1 MNRSLGQRLKEA
13 REITRLTQQQVAD
26 KLGISNGTLSGYE
39 RNYRDPDTDTL
50 NRLAALY
57 EVSVDYLLGRTAD
70 PTRINDPEKKDSIPA
85 ALSEEEAMFLEVVKE
100 IAAERHIDITDPVK
114 RRKLIEVAK
123 LVFDYR
129 TDGNSL

>member
-70 PTRINDPEKKDSIPA
+70 PTRINDPEKKDSIPVIT
-85 ALSEEEAMFLEVVKE
+85 EEEAMFLDIVKE
-100 IAAERHIDITDPVK
+100 IAAEHHIDVTDPVK